1 MNRILVILVFLFTS
15 TLGFAQIE
23 DSLSL
28 GFTEYIA
35 MVKKYHPLVKQADLL
50 LDEGEIKLLKARG
63 SFDPKIEADYNA
75 KNYKSTEYYNN
86 FSSAFKI
93 PTWYGLELNAKFED
107 NTGVYLNPQNTVP
120 AEGLYSAGVSLNVSD
135 GIFMSERMATLKQAK
150 IYRNQSQL
158 KRQLQVAEILYKAS
172 VAYFQ
177 WYTAYLEYNLYLD
190 FLENAEI
197 RFKGI
202 SAEYRL
208 GAKPAIDTLE
218 AGLSI
223 QNRKLELQQS
233 RLDLVN
239 AGLNLSNFI
248 WLEGNIPLELNPDV
262 IPGENIHQ
270 EVEET
275 LNTEEMIL
283 GLDIEGHPKV
293 MALSYEIDMLEV
305 EKKLKTNKLLPQLAL
320 EYNFLTSN
328 TEDLSTLNNRDYK
341 MGLKFSFPIFLRKER
356 GDLQMAKLELENA
369 ELDLVTARFKIENEL
384 RSLQNQIIA
393 LQEQNELMDQLV
405 RDYQS
410 LVLAEERKF
419 ELGESSLFLI
429 NSRENKLI
437 AARLKE
443 IEMTNKL
450 LKSKADLFKTMAEV
464 DGF

>member
-1 MNRILVILVFLFTS
+1 MNRILVIFVFLFTH

-35 MVKKYHPLVKQADLL
+35 IVKKYHPLVKQADLL
-50 LDEGEIKLLKARG
+50 VDEGEIKLLKARG

-75 KNYKSTEYYNN
+75 KNYKSIEYYNN

-120 AEGLYSAGVSLNVSD
+120 DEGLYSAGVSLNVSD
-135 GIFMSERMATLKQAK
+135 GIFMSERMAALKQAK
-150 IYRNQSQL
+150 IYRNQSRL

-177 WYTAYLEYNLYLD
+177 WFTAYQEYNLYLD

-233 RLDLVN
+233 KLDLVN
-239 AGLNLSNFI
+239 AGLKLSNFI
-248 WLEGNIPLELNPDV
+248 WLEGNIPLELNPEV
-262 IPGENIHQ
+262 TPGGNIYQ
-270 EVEET
+270 EVQET
-275 LNTEEMIL
+275 LKTEEMIF

-305 EKKLKTNKLLPQLAL
+305 EKKLKTNKLLPQLDL

-328 TEDLSTLNNRDYK
+328 TDDLSTLNNRDYK

-369 ELDLVTARFKIENEL
+369 ELDLVTARLKIENEL

-405 RDYQS
+405 RDYRS

-419 ELGESSLFLI
+419 ELGESSIFLI
-429 NSRENKLI
+429 NTRETSLI
-437 AARLKE
+437 AIRLKQIE
-443 IEMTNKL
+443 ITNKL
-450 LKSKADLFKTMAEV
+450 LKSKAELFQTMAEV
-464 DGF
+464 VDF